1 MRAACLAVVLLGAG
15 WPVAHADEARWVLPD
30 EDDPKLARPTVHAE
44 WWRTEHDVP
53 RFKLA
58 YRRVWAASPDGG
70 DLPFDVAE
78 LDFYPVSKFVRFG
91 LAGEVGY
98 GGGAYGLWY
107 FTTGASLGLQWPMR
121 VTPFLEGRFAAGIV
135 GGTFMGQS
143 AVSWIY
149 EGGID
154 TGIEV
159 YYVRRFYVSAAI
171 GWAHPVY
178 GGVDV
183 AQLNQNHTVVREN
196 FATDSFT
203 FKIGL
208 GL

>member
-1 MRAACLAVVLLGAG
+1 MRGACLALLLLLSGAARADD
-15 WPVAHADEARWVLPD
+15 AHWVFPD
-30 EDDPKLARPTVHAE
+30 EDDPKLARGEVHA
-44 WWRTEHDVP
+44 WWDRPHDVP

-78 LDFYPVSKFVRFG
+78 LDFYPVSKFVRLGITGEFG
-91 LAGEVGY
+91 W
-98 GGGAYGLWY
+98 GGGTYSLWY
-107 FTTGASLGLQWPMR
+107 FVTGASLGLQWPMR
-121 VTPFLEGRFAAGIV
+121 VTPFLEGRFLAGLV
-135 GGTFMGQS
+135 GGSFEGQS
-143 AVSWIY
+143 AISWII

-154 TGIEV
+154 TGVEV
-159 YYVRRFYVSAAI
+159 YYASRFYVSAAI
-171 GWAHPVY
+171 GWAHPLY

-183 AQLNQNHTVVREN
+183 AQLNQNQVVVRKD

>member
-1 MRAACLAVVLLGAG
+1 MRGACVVLMLLAAG
-15 WPVAHADEARWVLPD
+15 VAHADGGWVFPD
-30 EDDPKLARPTVHAE
+30 EDDPKLARPEVHAE
-44 WWRTEHDVP
+44 WWNRPHDVP

-58 YRRVWAASPDGG
+58 YRRVWAAAPGGG

-91 LAGEVGY
+91 LAGEFGW
-98 GGGAYGLWY
+98 GGGDYGLWY
-107 FTTGASLGLQWPMR
+107 FVTGVSLGLQLPMR
-121 VTPFLEGRFAAGIV
+121 VTPFLEGRFVAGIV
-135 GGTFMGQS
+135 GGSFMGQS
-143 AVSWIY
+143 AASWIY

-159 YYVRRFYVSAAI
+159 YYARRFYVSAAI

-183 AQLNQNHTVVREN
+183 TQLNENQVIVRKD

>member
-1 MRAACLAVVLLGAG
+1 MLVMLLVVGAARAG
-15 WPVAHADEARWVLPD
+15 ERWVFPD
-30 EDDPKLARPTVHAE
+30 EDDPKLARGEVHVA
-44 WWRTEHDVP
+44 WWNRPHDVP

-58 YRRVWAASPDGG
+58 YRRVWAAAPEGP
-70 DLPFDVAE
+70 DLPFDVVE
-78 LDFYPVSKFVRFG
+78 LDFYPVSRFVRFG
-91 LAGEVGY
+91 VAGEVGW
-98 GGGAYGLWY
+98 GGGDYGLWY
-107 FTTGASLGLQWPMR
+107 VMTGASLGLQLPMR
-121 VTPFLEGRFAAGIV
+121 VTPVLEGRVAAGIF
-135 GGTFMGQS
+135 GGSFMGQS

-154 TGIEV
+154 TGVEI
-159 YYVRRFYVSAAI
+159 YYVRRFYISAAI

-183 AQLNQNHTVVREN
+183 AQLNQNQIIVRKD

>member
-1 MRAACLAVVLLGAG
+1 MRGACLAVVLLLAG
-15 WPVAHADEARWVLPD
+15 PAARADDAPWVFPD
-30 EDDPKLARPTVHAE
+30 EDDPKLARGEVHAA
-44 WWRTEHDVP
+44 WWQTDHDVP
-53 RFKLA
+53 RFKLS
-58 YRRVWAASPDGG
+58 YRRQWAASPDGG
-70 DLPFDVAE
+70 DLPFDAAA

-91 LAGEVGY
+91 LAGEFGY
-98 GGGAYGLWY
+98 GGGNYGLWY
-107 FTTGASLGLQWPMR
+107 FVTGASLGLQWPMR
-121 VTPFLEGRFAAGIV
+121 VTPFLEGRFAAGIF
-135 GGTFMGQS
+135 GGSYMGQT

-154 TGIEV
+154 SGIEI
-159 YYVRRFYVSAAI
+159 YYARRFYLSAAI

-183 AQLNQNHTVVREN
+183 AQLNANNVVVRKD

-203 FKIGL
+203 FKVGL

>member
-1 MRAACLAVVLLGAG
+1 MRAACVVLLLLAAGAAARADD
-15 WPVAHADEARWVLPD
+15 AHWVFPD
-30 EDDPKLARPTVHAE
+30 EDDPKLARAEVHRA
-44 WWRTEHDVP
+44 WWNVRHDVP

-78 LDFYPVSKFVRFG
+78 LDFYPVSRFVRFG
-91 LAGEVGY
+91 LSAELGW

-107 FTTGASLGLQWPMR
+107 FVTGASLGLQWPMR
-121 VTPFLEGRFAAGIV
+121 VTPFVEGRFVAGIL
-135 GGTFMGQS
+135 GGAFMGQS

-154 TGIEV
+154 TGVEI
-159 YYVRRFYVSAAI
+159 YYARRFYVSAAI

-183 AQLNQNHTVVREN
+183 AQLNQNHTVVRED
-196 FATDSFT
+196 FAADSLT
-203 FKIGL
+203 FKVGL

>member
-1 MRAACLAVVLLGAG
+1 MRAACLVVVLLGAG
-15 WPVAHADEARWVLPD
+15 SPRARADDARWVLPD
-30 EDDPKLARPTVHAE
+30 EDDPKLARPAVHAA
-44 WWRTEHDVP
+44 WWRNEHDVP

-78 LDFYPVSKFVRFG
+78 LDFYPYSKFVRFG
-91 LAGEVGY
+91 LAGEIGY
-98 GGGAYGLWY
+98 GGGTYGLWY
-107 FTTGASLGLQWPMR
+107 FVTGASLGLQWPMR
-121 VTPFLEGRFAAGIV
+121 VTPFLEGNFAAGIM
-135 GGTFMGQS
+135 GGSFMGQS

-154 TGIEV
+154 TGIEI

-183 AQLNQNHTVVREN
+183 AQLNQNHAVVREN

-203 FKIGL
+203 FKVGL

>member
-1 MRAACLAVVLLGAG
+1 MRAAWLVLVLLGSSMARAG
-15 WPVAHADEARWVLPD
+15 DGRLPLPD
-30 EDDPKLARPTVHAE
+30 EDDPKLARPTVRVE
-44 WWRTEHDVP
+44 WWRAPHDVP

-58 YRRVWAASPDGG
+58 YRRAWAASPDGG
-70 DLPFDVAE
+70 DLPFDIAE
-78 LDFYPVSKFVRFG
+78 LDFYPVSHFVRFG
-91 LAGEVGY
+91 VAGEVGW
-98 GGGAYGLWY
+98 GGGSYGLWY
-107 FTTGASLGLQWPMR
+107 FVTGASLGLQWPMR
-121 VTPFLEGRFAAGIV
+121 VTPFLEGRFVAGIV
-135 GGTFMGQS
+135 GGSFNGQS

-154 TGIEV
+154 SGVEI
-159 YYVRRFYVSAAI
+159 YYARRFYLSAAI

-183 AQLNQNHTVVREN
+183 AQLQQNHTVVRQS

-203 FKIGL
+203 FKVGL

>member
-1 MRAACLAVVLLGAG
+1 MRAACLALVLVAAAA
-15 WPVAHADEARWVLPD
+15 AHAGEWVFPD
-30 EDDPKLARPTVHAE
+30 EDDPKLARGAVHEA
-44 WWRTEHDVP
+44 WWRTQHDVP
-53 RFKLA
+53 RFKLS

-78 LDFYPVSKFVRFG
+78 LDFYPVSRFVRFG
-91 LAGEVGY
+91 LAGEFGY
-98 GGGAYGLWY
+98 GGGNYGLWY
-107 FTTGASLGLQWPMR
+107 FVTGASLGLQLPMR
-121 VTPFLEGRFAAGIV
+121 VTPFLEGRFVAGII

-154 TGIEV
+154 TGVEV
-159 YYVRRFYVSAAI
+159 YIARRFYVSAAI

-183 AQLNQNHTVVREN
+183 AALNENQTVVRKD
-196 FATDSFT
+196 FGTDAFT
-203 FKIGL
+203 FKVGL

>member
-1 MRAACLAVVLLGAG
+1 MLMLLVAGVARADGA
-15 WPVAHADEARWVLPD
+15 WVFPD
-30 EDDPKLARPTVHAE
+30 EDDPKLARGEVHTA
-44 WWRTEHDVP
+44 WWNRPHDVP

-58 YRRVWAASPDGG
+58 YRRTWAAAPEGP
-70 DLPFDVAE
+70 DLPFDAAA
-78 LDFYPVSKFVRFG
+78 LDFYPVSRFVRFG
-91 LAGEVGY
+91 LSGEFGW
-98 GGGAYGLWY
+98 GGGDYGLWY
-107 FTTGASLGLQWPMR
+107 LMTGASLGLQLPMR
-121 VTPFLEGRFAAGIV
+121 VTPFLEGRFAAGLV
-135 GGTFMGQS
+135 GGSFSGQS

-154 TGIEV
+154 TGIEI
-159 YYVRRFYVSAAI
+159 YYVRRFYLSLAI

-183 AQLNQNHTVVREN
+183 AQLNENQVIVKKN

>member
-1 MRAACLAVVLLGAG
+1 MRAACFVLVLLASG
-15 WPVAHADEARWVLPD
+15 VAHAGGAWVFPD
-30 EDDPKLARPTVHAE
+30 EDDPKLARVEVRSE
-44 WWRTEHDVP
+44 WWNRPHDVP

-58 YRRVWAASPDGG
+58 YRRVWAAAPEGPDQ
-70 DLPFDVAE
+70 PFDVAE
-78 LDFYPVSKFVRFG
+78 LDFYPVSRFVRFG
-91 LAGEVGY
+91 LSGEFGW
-98 GGGAYGLWY
+98 GGGDYALWY
-107 FTTGASLGLQWPMR
+107 FVTGASLGLQWPMR
-121 VTPFLEGRFAAGIV
+121 VTPFLEGRFVAGLM
-135 GGTFMGQS
+135 GGAFMGQS

-159 YYVRRFYVSAAI
+159 YYARRFYVSAAI

-183 AQLNQNHTVVREN
+183 AQLNQNQIIVRKD

>member
-1 MRAACLAVVLLGAG
+1 MLMLLAAG
-15 WPVAHADEARWVLPD
+15 VAHADGGWVFPD
-30 EDDPKLARPTVHAE
+30 EDDPKLARAEVRSE
-44 WWRTEHDVP
+44 WWKRPHDVP
-53 RFKLA
+53 RFKLG
-58 YRRVWAASPDGG
+58 YRRTWMAAPEGPDQA
-70 DLPFDVAE
+70 FDAGA
-78 LDFYPVSKFVRFG
+78 LDFYPVSRFVRFG
-91 LAGEVGY
+91 ISGEFGW
-98 GGGAYGLWY
+98 GGGDYGLWY
-107 FTTGASLGLQWPMR
+107 LMTGASLGLQLPMR

-135 GGTFMGQS
+135 GASLMGQS

-154 TGIEV
+154 TGVEI
-159 YYVRRFYVSAAI
+159 YYARRFYISAAI

-183 AQLNQNHTVVREN
+183 AQLNQNQIIVKKD

-203 FKIGL
+203 FKVGL

>member
-1 MRAACLAVVLLGAG
+1 
-15 WPVAHADEARWVLPD
+15 
-30 EDDPKLARPTVHAE
+30 
-44 WWRTEHDVP
+44 
-53 RFKLA
+53 
-58 YRRVWAASPDGG
+58 
-70 DLPFDVAE
+70 
-78 LDFYPVSKFVRFG
+78 
-91 LAGEVGY
+91 
-98 GGGAYGLWY
+98 
-107 FTTGASLGLQWPMR
+107 
-121 VTPFLEGRFAAGIV
+121 
-135 GGTFMGQS
+135 MGQS

-159 YYVRRFYVSAAI
+159 YYARRFYVSAAI

-183 AQLNQNHTVVREN
+183 AQLNQNQIIVRKD

-203 FKIGL
+203 FKVGL

>member
-1 MRAACLAVVLLGAG
+1 MRGACVVLMLLVAG
-15 WPVAHADEARWVLPD
+15 VAHAEDAWVFPD
-30 EDDPKLARPTVHAE
+30 EDDPKLARAEVHAA
-44 WWRTEHDVP
+44 WWRTTHDVP

-58 YRRVWAASPDGG
+58 YRRAWVAAPEGP
-70 DLPFDVAE
+70 DLPFDIAE
-78 LDFYPVSKFVRFG
+78 LDFYPVSTFVRFG
-91 LAGEVGY
+91 LAAEIGY
-98 GGGAYGLWY
+98 GGGDYGLWY
-107 FTTGASLGLQWPMR
+107 FVTGASLGLQWPMR
-121 VTPFLEGRFAAGIV
+121 VTPFLEGRFVAGLM
-135 GGTFMGQS
+135 GASYMGQ
-143 AVSWIY
+143 AALSWVY

-159 YYVRRFYVSAAI
+159 YYARRFYVSAAI

-183 AQLNQNHTVVREN
+183 AQLNQNHVVVRQD

>member
-1 MRAACLAVVLLGAG
+1 MRAACLVLVLVAGGA
-15 WPVAHADEARWVLPD
+15 AARADGRWVHPD
-30 EDDPKLARPTVHAE
+30 EDDPKLARAEVHAA
-44 WWRTEHDVP
+44 WWSGEHDVP

-58 YRRVWAASPDGG
+58 YRRDWAAALEGG
-70 DLPFDVAE
+70 DLAFDVAE

-91 LAGEVGY
+91 LAGEFGW
-98 GGGAYGLWY
+98 GGGTYGLWY
-107 FTTGASLGLQWPMR
+107 FVTGASLGLQCPMR
-121 VTPFLEGRFAAGIV
+121 VTPFLEGRFVAGV
-135 GGTFMGQS
+135 LGGAFMGQS

-159 YYVRRFYVSAAI
+159 YYARRFYVSAAI

-183 AQLNQNHTVVREN
+183 AQLDQNHRIVRQD
-196 FATDSFT
+196 FAADSLT
-203 FKIGL
+203 FKVGL

>member
-1 MRAACLAVVLLGAG
+1 MRGACLVVVLLLAGA
-15 WPVAHADEARWVLPD
+15 ARADDTRWVFPD
-30 EDDPKLARPTVHAE
+30 EDDPKLARSEVHAA
-44 WWRTEHDVP
+44 WWNQPHDVP
-53 RFKLA
+53 RFKLS

-70 DLPFDVAE
+70 DLPFDVAG

-91 LAGEVGY
+91 ISGEVGW
-98 GGGAYGLWY
+98 GGGNYGLWY
-107 FTTGASLGLQWPMR
+107 FVTGVSLGLQLPMR
-121 VTPFLEGRFAAGIV
+121 VTPFLEGRFVAGLL

-154 TGIEV
+154 TGVEI
-159 YYVRRFYVSAAI
+159 YYARRFYVSAAI

-178 GGVDV
+178 GGIDV
-183 AQLNQNHTVVREN
+183 AQLNQNQVVVRKD

-203 FKIGL
+203 FKVGL

>member
-1 MRAACLAVVLLGAG
+1 MRAACLAVVLLAAAA
-15 WPVAHADEARWVLPD
+15 AHAAEWVFPD
-30 EDDPKLARPTVHAE
+30 EDDPKLARGAVHAA
-44 WWRTEHDVP
+44 WWQTPHDVP
-53 RFKLA
+53 RFKLS

-78 LDFYPVSKFVRFG
+78 LDFYPVSRFIRFG
-91 LAGEVGY
+91 LAGEFGY
-98 GGGAYGLWY
+98 GGGNYGLWY
-107 FTTGASLGLQWPMR
+107 FVTGASLGLQLPMR
-121 VTPFLEGRFAAGIV
+121 VTPFLEGRFVAGIL
-135 GGTFMGQS
+135 GGSFKGQS

-154 TGIEV
+154 TGVEV
-159 YYVRRFYVSAAI
+159 YIARRYYVSVAI

-183 AQLNQNHTVVREN
+183 AALNQNEVVRKD
-196 FATDSFT
+196 FGTDSFT
-203 FKIGL
+203 FKVGL